1 MLEGGITY
9 FVMGVVTTIIHPI
22 LAIFVLAILVLYEMH
37 KS

>member
-1 MLEGGITY
+1 MHEGDIIH
-9 FVMGVVTTIIHPI
+9 FVIGVVTTIIHPI